1 VVATSFVVI
10 CHHICVLVS
19 FYLITSVWEAQFMI
33 TLKKGR
39 LKRGTQIL
47 PLTRGKIAAQEQ
59 KRIIGHYIDNMWAG
73 YKEVRIP
80 YDHR

>member
-1 VVATSFVVI
+1 
-10 CHHICVLVS
+10 
-19 FYLITSVWEAQFMI
+19 MI

-59 KRIIGHYIDNMWAG
+59 KRIIGHYIENMWAG
-73 YKEVRIP
+73 YKEVHIP